1 MVFEIQKRNKGAVY
15 ITAPTSTSVDADGI
29 LQKMEPIY
37 EDIEFSDKTG
47 TINFPKNVAYVCT
60 KK

>member
-1 MVFEIQKRNKGAVY
+1 MVFEIQKRNKGTVN
-15 ITAPTSTSVDADGI
+15 ITAQTSTSVDTDGI

-37 EDIEFSDKTG
+37 EDIEFADKTI